1 MNNEFKNRLEKYR
14 EECNLNKKE
23 MAKKLGISRSLYSM
37 LINGSRTPS
46 DQVIENLVK
55 ISGNNE
61 AYWTFG
67 IDISMDE
74 YLKERESFK
83 TLKEI
88 SLSLFKNGI
97 ITKENPLTDYTQEIF
112 LKALEADLICFLNKI
127 SNKES

>member
-55 ISGNNE
+55 VSGNNK

-74 YLKERESFK
+74 YLKERENFK

-112 LKALEADLICFLNKI
+112 LKALEADLICFLSKI